1 MKNRSVDTPKWI
13 YDVLLNKKYRV
24 IKHLLFWL
32 FIYSDEF
39 LSIVNITESLDVPFY
54 LVFLEIAGDMIMVYI
69 NIYYLLPRFFLNAR
83 VFTYGLFTLLSIV
96 PIMFFNGF
104 LYGYM
109 IEDYYE
115 AALVVSFIVSNASLI
130 MMAVAFKLTETIYRS
145 QNSIKD
151 LKETNLQTELAYL
164 KNQVNPHFL
173 FNTLNNLF
181 IMSKKVDK
189 KTPDAILQLSDLLR
203 YQLYDCESEFVTI
216 EKEVEYL
223 NNYIELEKLRRQDM
237 DIQLHVVG
245 NVASAK
251 IRPLILIPF
260 VENAFKYSNTGG
272 VGSAYIHI
280 QIDQSENQFHFI
292 CKNNVGI
299 IKASEVGGI
308 GLANATRRLELA
320 YPGKHSLSTDNKER
334 EFIVNL
340 RIDNQ

>member
-32 FIYSDEF
+32 FVYSDEF
-39 LSIVNITESLDVPFY
+39 LSIVNITEAFDVPFY
-54 LVFLEIAGDMIMVYI
+54 YILLEIVGDMIVVYF
-69 NIYYLLPRFFLNAR
+69 NIYYLLPKFFLKAR
-83 VFTYGLFTLLSIV
+83 VFTYGLCTLISICFLMV
-96 PIMFFNGF
+96 FYYF
-104 LYGYM
+104 LYDFVS
-109 IEDYYE
+109 EDFTTDY
-115 AALVVSFIVSNASLI
+115 VVSTIVNNVAII
-130 MMAVAFKLTETIYRS
+130 MMAVAFKLIEMMYLS
-145 QNSIKD
+145 QNSIQE

-320 YPGKHSLSTDNKER
+320 YPDEHSLSTDNKEG

>member
-13 YDVLLNKKYRV
+13 YEVLFRQKYRV
-24 IKHLLFWL
+24 IKHILFWL

-39 LSIVNITESLDVPFY
+39 LSIVNITQPLESPFY
-54 LVFLEIAGDMIMVYI
+54 LVLLEISADMIMVYL
-69 NIYYLLPRFFLNAR
+69 NIYYLLPRFFLNAQ
-83 VFTYGLFTLLSIV
+83 VFTYGLLTLLSV
-96 PIMFFNGF
+96 LAIMFFNGF
-104 LYGYM
+104 LYDFTL
-109 IEDYYE
+109 EDYYDP
-115 AALVVSFIVSNASLI
+115 AYVVSFIVSNSSII
-130 MMAVAFKLTETIYRS
+130 MMGVAFKLTGMIYRS
-145 QNSIKD
+145 QVSIQD

-203 YQLYDCESEFVTI
+203 YQLYDCESDFVNI
-216 EKEVEYL
+216 EKELEYL
-223 NNYIELEKLRRQDM
+223 NNYIELEKLRRQDIDVQM
-237 DIQLHVVG
+237 NVHG
-245 NVASAK
+245 NIGSAK

-260 VENAFKYSNTGG
+260 VENAFKYNNTGG
-272 VGSAYIHI
+272 TGSAYIYI
-280 QIDQSENQFHFI
+280 EITQSENQFHFT

-320 YPGKHSLSTDNKER
+320 YPDSHSLTAESKDGEYSVDLK
-334 EFIVNL
+334 
-340 RIDNQ
+340 IDNQ